1 MQFVAWIGLVVGAYL
16 LGSIPF
22 AVVTSRIFGLA
33 DPRSYGSG
41 NPGATNVLRSGN
53 KLAALLTL
61 LGDAAKGG
69 LAVWLAQQFA
79 PAAGIGATGPA
90 VAALAAFLGHL
101 FPVFL
106 SFKGGKGV
114 ATYLGAV
121 LVLNPW
127 VGLLACL
134 VWALFA
140 IFFRFSSL
148 ASIAAA
154 IAAPLAQFFA
164 WGFAPALP
172 ALALMS
178 GFLIARHHKNIS
190 NLLAGKER
198 RIGAKPT
205 PHAN

>member
-1 MQFVAWIGLVVGAYL
+1 MQLFTWLALIAASYA
-16 LGSIPF
+16 LGSLPF
-22 AVVTSRIFGLA
+22 AVISSKVFGLA
-33 DPRSYGSG
+33 DPRSYGSR

-53 KLAALLTL
+53 KMAALLTL

-69 LAVWLAQQFA
+69 LAVWLAQRLG
-79 PAAGIGATGPA
+79 PAVGIGEAGPA
-90 VAALAAFLGHL
+90 VAAFAAFIGHL
-101 FPVFL
+101 FPLFL
-106 SFKGGKGV
+106 RFKGGKGV
-114 ATYLGAV
+114 ATYLGAA

-134 VWALFA
+134 VWVVFA
-140 IFFRFSSL
+140 IFFRYSSL

-154 IAAPLAQFFA
+154 VAAPAAQFFA

-178 GFLIARHHKNIS
+178 GFLIARHHKNIG

-198 RIGAKPT
+198 RIGAK
-205 PHAN
+205 